1 MRREERHHLKEN
13 PLATG
18 LAQFQAI
25 MDRHGRTLAA
35 AVVLVVAGALGAG
48 GYFWWQQQRTDRA
61 GALLADAL
69 LVLESDVAAPDPN
82 MEDAAGGETGTAFG
96 SEEAKLEAA
105 VERLVSVAD
114 AYPSLRPG
122 ITARYEAAVGLVELG
137 RPEEAAGHYQRVID
151 SAAGHLHGTMARLGL
166 AETHMLRGDYDGAV
180 ELLRRETEAVESDV
194 PVDAVL
200 MRLGRA
206 YELAGQDADAL
217 ATFTRVVEEFPF
229 SVYSSEA
236 RRKADALGG

>member
-18 LAQFQAI
+18 LTEVQVF
-25 MDRHGRTLAA
+25 MHRHGRTLAVA
-35 AVVLVVAGALGAG
+35 GVLVLAGALGVG
-48 GYFWWQQQRTDRA
+48 GYFWWQQQRLDRA
-61 GALLADAL
+61 GEQLAEAL
-69 LVLESDVAAPDPN
+69 LVLDGDIAAPDAGA
-82 MEDAAGGETGTAFG
+82 EVAAGGDTGDG
-96 SEEAKLEAA
+96 SGEATREAA
-105 VERLVSVAD
+105 VERLLAVAD
-114 AYPSLRPG
+114 AYPGLRPG
-122 ITARYEAAVGLVELG
+122 ITARYEAAVALVGLG
-137 RPEEAAGHYQRVID
+137 RPDEAAEHYRQVVAA
-151 SAAGHLHGTMARLGL
+151 AAGQLHGTMARLGL
-166 AETHMLRGDYDGAV
+166 AETHVLRGDYDGAV
-180 ELLRRETEAVESDV
+180 ELLQRETEAEESDV

-236 RRKADALGG
+236 RRKTDALGG

>member
-18 LAQFQAI
+18 LAEFQVVLY
-25 MDRHGRTLAA
+25 RHGRTLAV
-35 AVVLVVAGALGAG
+35 AVVLVLAGALGAG
-48 GYFWWQQQRTDRA
+48 GYFWWQQQRVDRA
-61 GALLADAL
+61 GAQLAEAL
-69 LVLESDVAAPDPN
+69 LVLDGDVAAPDPGT
-82 MEDAAGGETGTAFG
+82 EDAAGGE
-96 SEEAKLEAA
+96 SEDAKLGAA
-105 VERLVSVAD
+105 VERLLAVAD
-114 AYPSLRPG
+114 AYPGLRPG
-122 ITARYEAAVGLVELG
+122 ITARYEAAVALVGLG
-137 RPEEAAGHYQRVID
+137 RPDEAAEHYRQVIAA
-151 SAAGHLHGTMARLGL
+151 AAGQLHGTMARLGL
-166 AETHMLRGDYDGAV
+166 AETHVLRGDYDGAV
-180 ELLRRETEAVESDV
+180 ELLQRETEAEESDV

>member
-18 LAQFQAI
+18 LTEVQVF
-25 MDRHGRTLAA
+25 MHRHGRTV
-35 AVVLVVAGALGAG
+35 AVAVALVVAGALGVG
-48 GYFWWQQQRTDRA
+48 GYFWWQQQRVDRA
-61 GALLADAL
+61 GAQLAEAL
-69 LVLESDVAAPDPN
+69 LVLDGDVAAPDPGT
-82 MEDAAGGETGTAFG
+82 EDAAGSDTA
-96 SEEAKLEAA
+96 EAELEAA
-105 VERLVSVAD
+105 VERLLAVAD
-114 AYPSLRPG
+114 AYPGLRPG
-122 ITARYEAAVGLVELG
+122 VTARYEAAVALVGLG
-137 RPEEAAGHYQRVID
+137 RPDEAAEHYQQVIAA
-151 SAAGHLHGTMARLGL
+151 AAGQLHGTMARLGL
-166 AETHMLRGDYDGAV
+166 AETHVLRGDYDGAV
-180 ELLRRETEAVESDV
+180 ELLQRETEAEESDV

-236 RRKADALGG
+236 RRKTDALGG

>member
-18 LAQFQAI
+18 LTEVQVF
-25 MDRHGRTLAA
+25 MHRHGRTLAV
-35 AVVLVVAGALGAG
+35 AVVLVLAGALGAG
-48 GYFWWQQQRTDRA
+48 GYFWWQQQRLDRA
-61 GALLADAL
+61 GEQLAEAL
-69 LVLESDVAAPDPN
+69 LVLDGVVAAPDPGAV
-82 MEDAAGGETGTAFG
+82 DAADGDTGGESG
-96 SEEAKLEAA
+96 EASLEAG
-105 VERLVSVAD
+105 VERLLAVAD
-114 AYPSLRPG
+114 AYPGLRPG
-122 ITARYEAAVGLVELG
+122 ITARYEAAVALVGLG
-137 RPEEAAGHYQRVID
+137 RPDEAAEHYRQVVAA
-151 SAAGHLHGTMARLGL
+151 AAGQLHGTMARLGL
-166 AETHMLRGDYDGAV
+166 AETHVLRGDYDGAV
-180 ELLRRETEAVESDV
+180 ELLQRETEAEESDV

-236 RRKADALGG
+236 RRKTDALGG

>member
-18 LAQFQAI
+18 LQEFQVFLY
-25 MDRHGRTLAA
+25 RHGRKLAV
-35 AVVLVVAGALGAG
+35 AVVLVLAGALGAG
-48 GYFWWQQQRTDRA
+48 GYFWWQQQRLDRA
-61 GALLADAL
+61 GEQLAEAL
-69 LVLESDVAAPDPN
+69 LVLDGDVAAPDPDT
-82 MEDAAGGETGTAFG
+82 EDAAGGDTDGG
-96 SEEAKLEAA
+96 SGEAALEAA
-105 VERLVSVAD
+105 VERLLAVAD
-114 AYPSLRPG
+114 AYPGLRPG
-122 ITARYEAAVGLVELG
+122 ITARYEAAVALVGLG
-137 RPEEAAGHYQRVID
+137 RPDEAAEHYRQVVAA
-151 SAAGHLHGTMARLGL
+151 AAGQLHGTMARLGL
-166 AETHMLRGDYDGAV
+166 AETHVLRGDYDGAV
-180 ELLRRETEAVESDV
+180 ELLQRETEAEESDV

-236 RRKADALGG
+236 RRKTDALGG

>member
-13 PLATG
+13 PLATR
-18 LAQFQAI
+18 LAQFQFVLE
-25 MDRHGRTLAA
+25 RHTRTIVA
-35 AVVLVVAGALGAG
+35 AVVLVLAAALGAG
-48 GYFWWQQQRTDRA
+48 GYFWWQQQQSGRA
-61 GALLADAL
+61 GSLLADAL
-69 LVLESDVAAPDPN
+69 LVLDSDVSAPAPDAEN
-82 MEDAAGGETGTAFG
+82 AAAGGTGGAFA
-96 SEEAKLEAA
+96 SEAAKLEAA
-105 VERLVSVAD
+105 VERLLAVAD

-122 ITARYEAAVGLVELG
+122 ITARYEAAVALVGLG

-151 SAAGHLHGTMARLGL
+151 TAADHLHGTMARLGL
-166 AETHMLRGDYDGAV
+166 AETHVLRGDYDGAV
-180 ELLRRETEAVESDV
+180 ELLRRETEAAESDV

-206 YELAGQDADAL
+206 HELAGQDADAL
-217 ATFTRVVEEFPF
+217 AAFTRVVEEFPF

>member
-18 LAQFQAI
+18 LAEFQVVLL
-25 MDRHGRTLAA
+25 RHGRKLAV
-35 AVVLVVAGALGAG
+35 AVVLVLAGALGAG
-48 GYFWWQQQRTDRA
+48 GYFLWQQQRIDRA
-61 GALLADAL
+61 GAQLAEAL
-69 LVLESDVAAPDPN
+69 LVLDGDVAAPDPGT
-82 MEDAAGGETGTAFG
+82 EDAAAGQVE
-96 SEEAKLEAA
+96 SEEARLEAA
-105 VERLVSVAD
+105 LERLLAVAD

-122 ITARYEAAVGLVELG
+122 ITARYEAAVALVGLG
-137 RPEEAAGHYQRVID
+137 RPEEAAEHYRQVIAA
-151 SAAGHLHGTMARLGL
+151 AAGQLHGAMARLGL
-166 AETHMLRGDYDGAV
+166 AETHVLSGDYDGAV
-180 ELLRRETEAVESDV
+180 ELLQRETEAEESDV

-206 YELAGQDADAL
+206 HELAGQDADAL
-217 ATFTRVVEEFPF
+217 AAFTRVVEEFPF

>member
-18 LAQFQAI
+18 LAQFQYVLE
-25 MDRHGRTLAA
+25 RHTRTIAA
-35 AVVLVVAGALGAG
+35 AVVLVLAGALGAG
-48 GYFWWQQQRTDRA
+48 GYFWWQQGRIDRA

-69 LVLESDVAAPDPN
+69 LVLDSEVPAADLN
-82 MEDAAGGETGTAFG
+82 ADDAAGDAGLA
-96 SEEAKLEAA
+96 SEAAKLEAA
-105 VERLVSVAD
+105 VERLLAVAD

-122 ITARYEAAVGLVELG
+122 ITARYEAAVALVGLG
-137 RPEEAAGHYQRVID
+137 RPDEAAGHYQQVID
-151 SAAGHLHGTMARLGL
+151 TAAGQLHATMARLGL
-166 AETHMLRGDYDGAV
+166 AETHVLRGDYDGAV
-180 ELLRRETEAVESDV
+180 ELLRRETEAEESEV

-217 ATFTRVVEEFPF
+217 AAFTRVVEEFPF

-236 RRKADALGG
+236 RRKTDALGG

>member
-18 LAQFQAI
+18 LAEVQVVLY
-25 MDRHGRTLAA
+25 RHGRTVAVAGVLVLAA
-35 AVVLVVAGALGAG
+35 ALGAG
-48 GYFWWQQQRTDRA
+48 GYFWWQQQRLDRA
-61 GALLADAL
+61 GEQLAEAL
-69 LVLESDVAAPDPN
+69 LVLDGDIAAPDPSA
-82 MEDAAGGETGTAFG
+82 EDAAGGEVGG
-96 SEEAKLEAA
+96 ESGEANPEAA
-105 VERLVSVAD
+105 VERLLAVAD
-114 AYPSLRPG
+114 TYPGLRPG
-122 ITARYEAAVGLVELG
+122 ITARYEAAVALVGLG
-137 RPEEAAGHYQRVID
+137 RPDEAAEHYRQVVD
-151 SAAGHLHGTMARLGL
+151 AAAGQLHGTMARLGL
-166 AETHMLRGDYDGAV
+166 AETHVLRGDYDGAV
-180 ELLRRETEAVESDV
+180 ELLQRETEAEESDV

>member
-18 LAQFQAI
+18 LARFQDVLQHHTGMI
-25 MDRHGRTLAA
+25 AA
-35 AVVLVVAGALGAG
+35 AIVLVLVGALGAG
-48 GYFWWQQQRTDRA
+48 GYFWWQQQRIDRA
-61 GALLADAL
+61 GSLLADAL
-69 LVLESDVAAPDPN
+69 FVLDSDVAPP
-82 MEDAAGGETGTAFG
+82 AADTEAVTGDTAAAFA
-96 SEEAKLEAA
+96 SEEARLETAI
-105 VERLVSVAD
+105 ERLLAVAD
-114 AYPSLRPG
+114 AYPTLRPG
-122 ITARYEAAVGLVELG
+122 ITARYEAAVALVGLG
-137 RPEEAAGHYQRVID
+137 QPDEAAEHYQRVID
-151 SAAGHLHGTMARLGL
+151 VAAGHLHGTMARLGL
-166 AETHMLRGDYDGAV
+166 AETHVLRGNYDGAV
-180 ELLRRETEAVESDV
+180 ELLQRETEAEAAGV

-236 RRKADALGG
+236 RRRADALGG

>member
-18 LAQFQAI
+18 LQEFQVVLY
-25 MDRHGRTLAA
+25 RHGRKLAV
-35 AVVLVVAGALGAG
+35 AVVLVLAVALGAG
-48 GYFWWQQQRTDRA
+48 GYFWWQQQRIDRA
-61 GALLADAL
+61 GEQLAAAL
-69 LVLESDVAAPDPN
+69 LVLDGDVAVPDPGA
-82 MEDAAGGETGTAFG
+82 EDAADGDTGGESG
-96 SEEAKLEAA
+96 EASLEAA
-105 VERLVSVAD
+105 VEGLLAVAD
-114 AYPSLRPG
+114 AYPGLRPG
-122 ITARYEAAVGLVELG
+122 ITARYEAAVALVGLG
-137 RPEEAAGHYQRVID
+137 RPEEAAAHYQQVI
-151 SAAGHLHGTMARLGL
+151 AAAVGQLHGTMARLGL
-166 AETHMLRGDYDGAV
+166 AETHVLRGDYDGAV
-180 ELLRRETEAVESDV
+180 ELLQRETEAEESDV

>member
-18 LAQFQAI
+18 LTQFQAVL
-25 MDRHGRTLAA
+25 DRHTRTIAA
-35 AVVLVVAGALGAG
+35 AVVLVLAGALGGG
-48 GYFWWQQQRTDRA
+48 GYFWWQQQRLDRA

-69 LVLESDVAAPDPN
+69 LVLDSEVASPDAGTAA
-82 MEDAAGGETGTAFG
+82 AAGGTDGAFA

-105 VERLVSVAD
+105 VERLLSVAG
-114 AYPSLRPG
+114 AYPGLRPG
-122 ITARYEAAVGLVELG
+122 ITARYEAAVALVELG
-137 RPEEAAGHYQRVID
+137 RPEEAAEHYQQVID
-151 SAAGHLHGTMARLGL
+151 AAAGHLHGTMARLGL
-166 AETHMLRGDYDGAV
+166 AETHVLRGDYDGAV
-180 ELLRRETEAVESDV
+180 ELLRRETEAEASDL

-236 RRKADALGG
+236 RRKTDALGG

>member
-18 LAQFQAI
+18 LAEFQVVLH
-25 MDRHGRTLAA
+25 RRGRTLAA
-35 AVVLVVAGALGAG
+35 AVVLVLAGTLGVG
-48 GYFWWQQQRTDRA
+48 GYFWWQQQQTDRA

-69 LVLESDVAAPDPN
+69 LVLDNDVAAPDPN
-82 MEDAAGGETGTAFG
+82 TEAAAGGEAAGAVA
-96 SEEAKLEAA
+96 SEEAQLEAA
-105 VERLVSVAD
+105 VERLLAVAD

-122 ITARYEAAVGLVELG
+122 ITARYEAAVALVGLG
-137 RPEEAAGHYQRVID
+137 RPEEAAAHYQRVID
-151 SAAGHLHGTMARLGL
+151 TAAGHLHGTMARLGL
-166 AETHMLRGDYDGAV
+166 AETHVLRGDYDGAV

>member
-18 LAQFQAI
+18 LQEFQVVLY
-25 MDRHGRTLAA
+25 RHGRKLAV
-35 AVVLVVAGALGAG
+35 AVVLVLAVALGAG
-48 GYFWWQQQRTDRA
+48 GYFWWQQQRIDRA
-61 GALLADAL
+61 GEQLAEAL
-69 LVLESDVAAPDPN
+69 LVLDGDMAAPDPGA
-82 MEDAAGGETGTAFG
+82 EDAADGDTGGE
-96 SEEAKLEAA
+96 SEEASLEAA
-105 VERLVSVAD
+105 VEGLLAVAD
-114 AYPSLRPG
+114 AYPGLRPG
-122 ITARYEAAVGLVELG
+122 ITARYEAAVALVGLG
-137 RPEEAAGHYQRVID
+137 RPEEAAAHYQQVI
-151 SAAGHLHGTMARLGL
+151 AAAVGQLHGTMARLGL
-166 AETHMLRGDYDGAV
+166 AETHVLRGDYDGAV
-180 ELLRRETEAVESDV
+180 ELLQRETEAEESDV

>member
-18 LAQFQAI
+18 LAQFQYVLE
-25 MDRHGRTLAA
+25 RHTRTIAA
-35 AVVLVVAGALGAG
+35 AVVLVLAGALGAG
-48 GYFWWQQQRTDRA
+48 GYFWWQQGRIDRA
-61 GALLADAL
+61 GGLLADAL
-69 LVLESDVAAPDPN
+69 LVLDSEVPAADPSAD
-82 MEDAAGGETGTAFG
+82 DAAAGDDGGGFA
-96 SEEAKLEAA
+96 SEAAKLEAA
-105 VERLVSVAD
+105 VERLLAVAD

-122 ITARYEAAVGLVELG
+122 ITARYEAAVALVGLG
-137 RPEEAAGHYQRVID
+137 RPDEAAGHYQRVID
-151 SAAGHLHGTMARLGL
+151 TAAGQLHATMARLGL
-166 AETHMLRGDYDGAV
+166 AETHVLRGDYNGAV
-180 ELLRRETEAVESDV
+180 ELLRRETEAEESEV

-217 ATFTRVVEEFPF
+217 AAFTRVVEEFPF

-236 RRKADALGG
+236 RRKTDALGG